1 MIIPS
6 SAAPICY
13 LKQVRI
19 EEIICELYF
28 NKFSSKLENSFGEG
42 GGEGAFLAMSTD
54 AYNLAKFIQI
64 LLLAPN

>member
-6 SAAPICY
+6 SAAPICS

-19 EEIICELYF
+19 EEIICELYL
-28 NKFSSKLENSFGEG
+28 NKFSSKLENSFGE

-54 AYNLAKFIQI
+54 AYNLAKFI
-64 LLLAPN
+64 

>member
-6 SAAPICY
+6 SAAPICS

-28 NKFSSKLENSFGEG
+28 NKFSSKLENSFWEG
-42 GGEGAFLAMSTD
+42 GGGRAFLAMSTD

>member
-6 SAAPICY
+6 SAAPICS

-42 GGEGAFLAMSTD
+42 GGAFLAMSTD

>member
-6 SAAPICY
+6 SAAPICS

-19 EEIICELYF
+19 EEIICELYL

-42 GGEGAFLAMSTD
+42 GGGAFLAMSTD
-54 AYNLAKFIQI
+54 VYNLAKFIQI

>member
-42 GGEGAFLAMSTD
+42 GEGAFLAMSTD

>member
-6 SAAPICY
+6 SAAPICS

-28 NKFSSKLENSFGEG
+28 NKFSSNWRILLGKGRR
-42 GGEGAFLAMSTD
+42 GAFLAMSTD

>member
-6 SAAPICY
+6 SAAPICS

-28 NKFSSKLENSFGEG
+28 NKFSSKLENSFGEWEG
-42 GGEGAFLAMSTD
+42 GAFLAMSTD
-54 AYNLAKFIQI
+54 VYNLAKFIQI

>member
-1 MIIPS
+1 MMIPS
-6 SAAPICY
+6 SAAPICS

-42 GGEGAFLAMSTD
+42 GEGAFLAMSTD

>member
-6 SAAPICY
+6 SAAPICS

-19 EEIICELYF
+19 EEIICELYL

-42 GGEGAFLAMSTD
+42 GGGAFLAMSTD

>member
-6 SAAPICY
+6 SAAPICS

-28 NKFSSKLENSFGEG
+28 NKVGEFFWGRG
-42 GGEGAFLAMSTD
+42 GGAFLAMSTD